1 MFFQGAPA
9 SQQWINSLNT
19 QVGNGLHDIANTA
32 AHWVIPIAAVGTVSM
47 AVIQAVKNQ
56 TPIRNWYQRF
66 RLRRWLLAS
75 IRGNY
80 SRHWIIR
87 VKHELYI
94 RFRTEPSVRT
104 DERHRLE
111 SAEGELIALSTSGDS
126 EAFYDLPIDGLCDQ
140 IRKVISVI
148 LDYPTCHKSLIL
160 LLARGVRSEDI
171 DLLLNAQEGDIAN
184 LASSSKEDAAR
195 RFRQFTAAK
204 SRVLS
209 QVRCSVDAIQ
219 IAIGFRWKFWLQVAS
234 MVVSVIIGSFAF
246 DLGAVQQPVGVTN
259 WLKKYWDDLCFGV
272 LAGVLAPI
280 ARDLVATVEKWR
292 N

>member
-1 MFFQGAPA
+1 MFFQAAPA
-9 SQQWINSLNT
+9 DQPWIDNLNN

-32 AHWVIPIAAVGTVSM
+32 AHWVIPIAAVGSVSM
-47 AVIQAVKNQ
+47 AIIQAVKNQ

-80 SRHWIIR
+80 SRHWIVR
-87 VKHELYI
+87 AKHELYM
-94 RFRTEPSVRT
+94 RFRAKASARQ
-104 DERHRLE
+104 DEQDQLG
-111 SAEGELIALSTSGDS
+111 SAEGELIMLCTSGDS
-126 EAFYDLPIDGLCDQ
+126 EAFYDLQIDGLCDQ

-148 LDYPTCHKSLIL
+148 LDYPTFHENLL
-160 LLARGVRSEDI
+160 RLLARGASPADI
-171 DLLLNAQEGDIAN
+171 DLLMSAQEIDNTSA
-184 LASSSKEDAAR
+184 ASLSKEDAAK
-195 RFRQFTAAK
+195 RFRLITAAK

-234 MVVSVIIGSFAF
+234 MVVSVIIGAFAF
-246 DLGAVQQPVGVTN
+246 DLGAVQQPSGVTN
-259 WLKKYWDDLCFGV
+259 LFKKYWDDLCFGL

-292 N
+292 S